1 MVHCTATGVGPDGG
15 VCALVIEL
23 PHCCD
28 IVKKRS
34 LIIYGFSYPLH
45 WIVQQLYDM
54 PHVSYSASEL
64 KPAQNEG
71 NYYVIKKIWDKVKDK
86 DGILWYKVWYQKEK
100 KEKSSW
106 VKATELLEDGAQDA
120 IDEYEASVI
129 EKKKK
134 ARTKR
139 K

>member
-45 WIVQQLYDM
+45 WIVQHNSITKILTWE
-54 PHVSYSASEL
+54 ASEDPGRL
-64 KPAQNEG
+64 F
-71 NYYVIKKIWDKVKDK
+71 
-86 DGILWYKVWYQKEK
+86 
-100 KEKSSW
+100 
-106 VKATELLEDGAQDA
+106 KALFNLLN
-120 IDEYEASVI
+120 
-129 EKKKK
+129 
-134 ARTKR
+134 
-139 K
+139 